1 MKSLQRL
8 GLASLATVA
17 LVAGAIAAPPDQGLT
32 GAIFTTDVNAAV
44 NHNIYDSKLDVY
56 LNGGPQNKNSAG
68 LPGGYYYVQV
78 TDPSGQT
85 LLGTSVGTANPTP
98 IHVTDGEFDENYQLW
113 SIVSINGVQGYDDT
127 PNNGGEYKV
136 WVSEIDTFDQNRTK
150 TDNFKVKES
159 EDDDEEDPVDPIVH
173 VYKFYDANANG
184 TWDSDESAIEG
195 WKIEVA
201 GASGYTD
208 VVYTSWTATLDA
220 DDYTFTEGTPVETN
234 WLHTTPESVSLTL
247 ENGDEEDVTFG
258 NLCLGAGG
266 GYTLGFWSNKN
277 GQKLIGSDDLAALR
291 DLNLVGY
298 SGSAFDPTSAAQV
311 KSWLLSGNAVNMSY
325 MLSVQLCAMKLNVY
339 NGSASG
345 SSLVYAPG
353 LGTSGLVDVDGDGTS
368 DFISVADLIAAAD
381 AELATHSTAYSG
393 DAWRG
398 YQEALKNALDAGNNN
413 LNFVQSTP
421 GAFSF

>member
-17 LVAGAIAAPPDQGLT
+17 LVAGAIAAPPIS
-32 GAIFTTDVNAAV
+32 GAIFTTDVDGTV
-44 NHNIYDSKLDVY
+44 NENIYDSKLDVY
-56 LNGGPQNKNSAG
+56 LNGGPAKPGAAG
-68 LPGGYYYVQV
+68 LPDGYYYVKV

-85 LLGTSVGTANPTP
+85 LLGTSVGTADETP
-98 IHVTDGEFDENYQLW
+98 IHVTDGEFDELYQLFA
-113 SIVSINGVQGYDDT
+113 IVALDGVPGYEDT

-136 WVSEIDTFDQNRTK
+136 WVSSVSDFENNSTK
-150 TDNFKVKES
+150 TDNFKVKE
-159 EDDDEEDPVDPIVH
+159 DDGGGGEDPVDPIVH

-184 TWDSDESAIEG
+184 TWDDGESAIEG
-195 WKIEVA
+195 WKIEVE

-234 WLHTTPESVSLTL
+234 WLHTTPESVSITL
-247 ENGDEEDVTFG
+247 ADGDEEDVTFG

-277 GQKLIGSDDLAALR
+277 GQKLIGSDDLAALC
-291 DLNLVGY
+291 DLNLVGA
-298 SGSAFDPTSAAQV
+298 SGAAFDPTTAAQV
-311 KSWLLSGNAVNMSY
+311 KSWLLNGNAVNMSY
-325 MLSVQLCAMKLNVY
+325 MLSVQLCAMKLNVF

-353 LGTSGLVDVDGDGTS
+353 IGTSGLVDVDGDGTS
-368 DFISVADLIAAAD
+368 DFLTVADLIAAAD
-381 AELATHSTAYSG
+381 AELGTHSTAYDG

>member
-17 LVAGAIAAPPDQGLT
+17 LVAGAVAAPPIS
-32 GAIFTTDVNAAV
+32 GAIFTTDVDNAV
-44 NHNIYDSKLDVY
+44 NENIYTSKLDVY
-56 LNGGPQNKNSAG
+56 LNGGPAHPGAAG
-68 LPGGYYYVQV
+68 LPDGDYFVQV

-85 LLGTSVGTANPTP
+85 LLGTSVGTADETP
-98 IHVTDGEFDENYQLW
+98 IHVTNGEFDENYQLW
-113 SIVSINGVQGYDDT
+113 SIVEINGAEGYDDT

-136 WVSEIDTFDQNRTK
+136 HVSSVSDFENNSTK
-150 TDNFKVKES
+150 TDNFKVKKTEI
-159 EDDDEEDPVDPIVH
+159 DEEDPVDPIVH

-184 TWDSDESAIEG
+184 AWDTDESAIEG
-195 WKIEVA
+195 WKIEVE

-208 VVYTSWTATLDA
+208 VVYTSWTATLDP
-220 DDYTFTEGTPVETN
+220 DDYSFTEGTPVETN
-234 WLHTTPESVSLTL
+234 WLHTTSATVDITL
-247 ENGDEEDVTFG
+247 ANGDEKDVTFG

-277 GQKLIGSDDLAALR
+277 GQKLIGSDDLSELCG
-291 DLNLVGY
+291 LNLGN
-298 SGSAFDPTSAAQV
+298 GSVAFEPTTCGQV
-311 KSWLLSGNAVNMSY
+311 KSWLLNGTATDMSY
-325 MLSVQLCAMKLNVY
+325 MLSVQLCAMKLNVL
-339 NGSASG
+339 NGSVDS

-368 DFISVADLIAAAD
+368 DFLSIADLIAAAD
-381 AELATHSTAYSG
+381 AELGTHPSADS
-393 DAWRG
+393 DDEWRG

-413 LNFVQSTP
+413 LNFVQSSP

>member
-8 GLASLATVA
+8 GLAALSTVA
-17 LVAGAIAAPPDQGLT
+17 LVAGAIAAPPIS
-32 GAIFTTDVNAAV
+32 GAIFTTDVNNTV
-44 NHNIYDSKLDVY
+44 NENIYDDKLDVY
-56 LNGGPQNKNSAG
+56 LNGGPSKPGAAG
-68 LPGGYYYVQV
+68 LPDGYYFVQV

-85 LLGTSVGTANPTP
+85 ILGTSVGTANETP

-136 WVSEIDTFDQNRTK
+136 HVSSVSDFENNSTK
-150 TDNFKVKES
+150 TDNFKVKED

-184 TWDSDESAIEG
+184 TWDADESAIEG
-195 WKIEVA
+195 WLIEVA

-208 VVYTSWTATLDA
+208 VVYTSWTATLDP

-234 WLHTTPESVSLTL
+234 WLHTTPESVSITL
-247 ENGDEEDVTFG
+247 ANGDEKDVTFG

-277 GQKLIGSDDLAALR
+277 GQKLIDANDLAALR

-298 SGSAFDPTSAAQV
+298 SGNAFDPTTAGQV
-311 KSWLLSGNAVNMSY
+311 KTWLLNGNAVNMSY
-325 MLSVQLCAMKLNVY
+325 MLSVQLCAMKLNVL

-353 LGTSGLVDVDGDGTS
+353 IGTSGLVDVDGDGTS
-368 DFISVADLIAAAD
+368 DFLSVADLIAAAD
-381 AELATHSTAYSG
+381 AELGTHSTAFDG

-398 YQEALKNALDAGNNN
+398 YQQALKNALDDGNNN